1 MNMLTVQHCTLRSF
15 RQGRQLPKNPCDQ
28 EVKAALDL
36 GAVDE
41 AVDVA
46 GVHRLSVF
54 STGAFTH

>member
-1 MNMLTVQHCTLRSF
+1 MDSH
-15 RQGRQLPKNPCDQ
+15 DQ

-46 GVHRLSVF
+46 GVNRLPVVC
-54 STGAFTH
+54 TRTLTHYRDHQSQ